1 MAVRPRHREGQW
13 DEGPS
18 LAITARF
25 FWFTY
30 AFRLSAS
37 IRKEANENAMLLIY
51 MHSHIFHIH
60 FILFIFLSNTYLRFN
75 FHMLDVPTH
84 MDLIAVTTR
93 GKSGQIRIH
102 MHTKIH
108 TQKEK
113 EVGKKGGKKWVGG
126 GKKKRQEQKKKNKEK
141 QRERREKTGKRKTGG
156 GGFRGLEERG
166 Y

>member
-1 MAVRPRHREGQW
+1 
-13 DEGPS
+13 
-18 LAITARF
+18 
-25 FWFTY
+25 
-30 AFRLSAS
+30 
-37 IRKEANENAMLLIY
+37 
-51 MHSHIFHIH
+51 
-60 FILFIFLSNTYLRFN
+60 
-75 FHMLDVPTH
+75 MLDVPTH